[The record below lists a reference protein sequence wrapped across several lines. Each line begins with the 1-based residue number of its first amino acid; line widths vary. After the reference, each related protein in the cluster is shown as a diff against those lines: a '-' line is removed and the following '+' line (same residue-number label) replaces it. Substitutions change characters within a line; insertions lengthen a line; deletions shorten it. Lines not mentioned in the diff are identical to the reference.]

1 MDDSS
6 KPAPPTLTDDDIV
19 EVERPNRRSAL
30 AAIGASVAAV
40 FGATVLKP
48 EEAEACRRRT
58 GRTDSDPSDG
68 VGRGR
73 TGLTDSDS
81 GDEAACGRGRGV
93 VVAPSGCTDRD
104 SGPGADG
111 AGRGRFCGG
120 RRVIRRSG
128 CTDSDRGPGQ
138 DRPGH
143 GRFCR

>member
-1 MDDSS
+1 MDEQS
-6 KPAPPTLTDDDIV
+6 KSALPTLTDDDIV

-40 FGATVLKP
+40 FGATVLAP
-48 EEAEACRRRT
+48 SEAEACRRRT

-68 VGRGR
+68 VGRGH

-81 GDEAACGRGRGV
+81 GDEAGCGRGRRY
-93 VVAPSGCTDRD
+93 VAP
-104 SGPGADG
+104 
-111 AGRGRFCGG
+111 
-120 RRVIRRSG
+120 RRSG

-138 DRPGH
+138 DSPGR

>member
-6 KPAPPTLTDDDIV
+6 KPAPPTLNDDDIV

-40 FGATVLKP
+40 FGATMLKA
-48 EEAEACRRRT
+48 EDAEACRRRT
-58 GRTDSDPSDG
+58 GRTDSDPQDG

-73 TGLTDSDS
+73 TGITDSDS
-81 GDEAACGRGRGV
+81 GDEAGCGRGRRV
-93 VVAPSGCTDRD
+93 YR
-104 SGPGADG
+104 
-111 AGRGRFCGG
+111 
-120 RRVIRRSG
+120 RRVRSG

-138 DRPGH
+138 DSPGN

>member
-6 KPAPPTLTDDDIV
+6 KPAPPTLTDEDIV
-19 EVERPNRRSAL
+19 EVERPTRRSAL

-40 FGATVLKP
+40 FGATVLKT

-73 TGLTDSDS
+73 TGLTDADS
-81 GDEAACGRGRGV
+81 GDEASCGRGRRV
-93 VVAPSGCTDRD
+93 Y
-104 SGPGADG
+104 
-111 AGRGRFCGG
+111 
-120 RRVIRRSG
+120 RRVRRAG

-138 DRPGH
+138 DRPGY